1 MKKNN
6 GAIMTGFVGLRTKMY
21 ALHIEGK
28 KDMKKAKSDKSNV
41 IARSITFENYTRYL
55 NDAIKMTR
63 RQLCIRSK
71 LHEMYT
77 ISETKIVLSSS

>member
-6 GAIMTGFVGLRTKMY
+6 GAIMTEFVGLRTKMY
-21 ALHIEGK
+21 ALHVEGK
-28 KDMKKAKSDKSNV
+28 KDIKKAKSNV
-41 IARSITFENYTRYL
+41 IARSIIFENYTRYL